1 MTLAGSEHSTR
12 LFATVVATMTLA
24 LAAAPAAARSPEPAV
39 HADAPTVAA
48 PDRERARMNARVF
61 DTVWDTVRRRYYD
74 PHLHGVDWRAA
85 RETYRPQALAAVDD
99 RALYRSLGQM
109 LDLLDDDHAGAISP
123 AQARR
128 QDQARTRRAV
138 MGVMLARVDAD
149 AWRIDS
155 VRPGSPAE
163 EAGIEVGWVLQTVDG
178 QSWGV
183 DFDVEAG
190 KPTWLTFLDGAGETR
205 EVTLIPREMD
215 PLPAFSVD
223 ASRPGV
229 VVLRVE
235 GFEAGLGRWLGDRL
249 AEIPAETDVIIDLRG
264 NPGGLLL
271 EADATLSCF
280 LPARQPWAT
289 RIARGGRPV
298 TLTVMPG
305 CGDLEQPAP
314 HDVALLVDG
323 ASRSAAELTPAALQ
337 EAGRAIVV
345 GEHTAG
351 SVLISQDTVLP
362 DGGRLTL
369 SRADYITSGGVR
381 LEKRGVTPDVVVART
396 VEDRR
401 AGRDPVLDAALE
413 ALNRQEQARAPS
425 GGAPVVEMAQGL

>member
-1 MTLAGSEHSTR
+1 MSLPAGPFVKHTLS
-12 LFATVVATMTLA
+12 
-24 LAAAPAAARSPEPAV
+24 AAAAAMLLVVFAAPVSAREPQAS
-39 HADAPTVAA
+39 AA
-48 PDRERARMNARVF
+48 QVVVSPDRERTRMNARVF

-74 PHLHGVDWRAA
+74 PNLHGVDWRAA
-85 RETYRPQALAAVDD
+85 RETYRPQALAAADD
-99 RALYRSLGQM
+99 RALYRALGEM

-138 MGVMLARVDAD
+138 MGVMLARLDAD
-149 AWRIDS
+149 AWRIDA

-190 KPTWLTFLDGAGETR
+190 RPTLLTFLDEAGQTR
-205 EVTLIPREMD
+205 TVTLVPREMD
-215 PLPAFSVD
+215 PLPPFTVD
-223 ASRPGV
+223 TSRAGA
-229 VVLRVE
+229 VVLRVD
-235 GFEAGLGRWLGDRL
+235 GFEAGLGRWLGEQL
-249 AEIPAETDVIIDLRG
+249 AAVPVETDVVIDLRG

-271 EADATLSCF
+271 EADAALSCF

-289 RIARGGRPV
+289 RVARNGRPV
-298 TLTVMPG
+298 TLTIMPG
-305 CGDLEQPAP
+305 CGDLREPAP
-314 HDVALLVDG
+314 HDVAVLVDS

-337 EAGRAIVV
+337 EAGRALVV

-381 LEKRGVTPDVVVART
+381 LEKRGVAPDVVVART

-413 ALNRQEQARAPS
+413 ALNRQELARAAAA
-425 GGAPVVEMAQGL
+425 GAPTLAIAQGL